1 MEKLCFGRYKHVQ
14 KSKKGINLNY
24 QVSTT
29 DTKQLHL
36 TVVVFQ
42 FPVSEFPHPI
52 LQVHNLY
59 TTYDLLY

>member
-1 MEKLCFGRYKHVQ
+1 MEKPCFRHYKLVQ

-36 TVVVFQ
+36 RVVVFQ
-42 FPVSEFPHPI
+42 FPVSEFPRPN
-52 LQVHNLY
+52 LQVQNLY

>member
-1 MEKLCFGRYKHVQ
+1 MEKLCFGPHKHVQ

-42 FPVSEFPHPI
+42 FPVSEFPHPN

>member
-42 FPVSEFPHPI
+42 FPVSEFPRPN
-52 LQVHNLY
+52 LQVQNLY